1 MRLAEEW
8 AAEWLAVF
16 PMTPKPDPAQIREG
30 DKVKVRVVQQLSS
43 GVMVRL
49 ENGQRGIIRRR
60 ELSWKRSLGDDEQAV
75 AVGDELEV
83 VVLRAGLPG
92 SLWELSLKRAWG
104 DPWEKVRA
112 GKYRSGDVVSGEVVN
127 LEPYGAFVELEP
139 GIDGLLPKGAIPGGR
154 DREIQD
160 LLWIGDQVEAVIT
173 HIDDEK
179 RHIDLSII
187 ERLTKR
193 RNVEAERAAGVAAVA
208 SAGQRAS
215 GIPQLGAPDWASIQG
230 VGPILVVDDDRE
242 FADGFAEWLR
252 RLGCQVSTACEGTTA
267 ITADSTYDL
276 VFLDLE
282 LGDQDGLEVARQIA
296 HRDWRTHIVLM
307 TGLGWFERG
316 LEGEEK
322 LEISAVLLKPL
333 DDDEVLRV
341 LRAAARGELT
351 RTTLQ
356 RWLAPEESVGL
367 VENLSTVYQEPSEA
381 RQKLERVLDGLRG
394 ECVAKA
400 VLLFEIDPP
409 TQRVSIAA
417 SSGLDMGD
425 VEQSQLQPL
434 RFSPVRDVALDGE
447 RIQEPDA
454 PNQGGFDRLLQLFF
468 FDSCV
473 AVPIP
478 TVGPDARY
486 ALFLFDPDT
495 GRPLSEHMACAISA
509 SYFIATVLHEERV
522 RALIRAAQRPILVGQ
537 LASALLHELGNH
549 LGRIGQYAQNL
560 KLDCA
565 ELAESPRTTPLIV
578 FSGRMQRRVEGILDT
593 NAALKGIVADQLGLM
608 GREAATVVD
617 VNALLEKT
625 ARQVAPLARENRVRV
640 LSRLDARLPRTI
652 AIPLEL
658 EQVFLNLALNA
669 VQQMG
674 AQVPRGEVLE
684 ISSLYQPRDAALPI
698 KVRFRD
704 EGPGVHRSLW
714 DWIFEM
720 GTSTREGGT
729 GLGLFISRNLI
740 ERMGGR
746 LSVEQSQMF
755 VGSTF
760 LVELPVVVTKEAAD
774 A

>member
-1 MRLAEEW
+1 LAEEW
-8 AAEWLAVF
+8 ATEWLAVF
-16 PMTPKPDPAQIREG
+16 PMTPKPDPARIRQG
-30 DKVKVRVVQQLSS
+30 DKVKVRVVQQVSA

-60 ELSWKRSLGDDEQAV
+60 ELSWKRSLGADEQVV
-75 AVGDELEV
+75 AVGDELDV
-83 VVLRAGLPG
+83 VVLQAGPPG
-92 SLWELSLKRAWG
+92 GLWELSLKRTC

-139 GIDGLLPKGAIPGGR
+139 GIDGLLPNGAIPGSR

-160 LLWIGDQVEAVIT
+160 LLWIGDQVETVIT
-173 HIDDEK
+173 RIDDEK

-193 RNVEAERAAGVAAVA
+193 RNVEAERAAGVSAAV
-208 SAGQRAS
+208 SSVQRAS
-215 GIPQLGAPDWASIQG
+215 GTSLFSPPDWASSQG
-230 VGPILVVDDDRE
+230 VGPVLVVDDDRE
-242 FADGFAEWLR
+242 LADGLAEWLC
-252 RLGCQVSTACEGTTA
+252 RLGFQVSTAYEGTA
-267 ITADSTYDL
+267 ALTADSTYDL

-282 LGDQDGLEVARQIA
+282 LGDQDGLDVARQIA
-296 HRDWRTHIVLM
+296 CRDSRTRIVLM
-307 TGLGWFERG
+307 TGLDWFERG
-316 LEGEEK
+316 LEGEEE
-322 LEISAVLLKPL
+322 LEVSAVLVKPL
-333 DDDEVLRV
+333 DYDEVLQV

-351 RTTLQ
+351 GTTPQ

-367 VENLSTVYQEPSEA
+367 VENLSTVYQEPSAA

-394 ECVAKA
+394 ECGAKA
-400 VLLFEIDPP
+400 VLFEIDPP

-417 SSGLDMGD
+417 SSGLDMEGI
-425 VEQSQLQPL
+425 EQSQLQPL

-468 FDSCV
+468 FESCV

-478 TVGPDARY
+478 TVGHDARY

-495 GRPLSEHMACAISA
+495 GRPLSEHMAHALSA

-537 LASALLHELGNH
+537 LASASLHELGNH
-549 LGRIGQYAQNL
+549 LGRIEQYAQNL

-565 ELAESPRTTPLIV
+565 ELAEAPRSTPPIV

-593 NAALKGIVADQLGLM
+593 NAALRGIVADQLGLR
-608 GREAATVVD
+608 GREVAAVVD

-640 LSRLDARLPRTI
+640 LSRLDARLPRTV

-684 ISSLYQPRDAALPI
+684 ISSLYQPRDAGLPI

-746 LSVEQSQMF
+746 LSVEQSRMF